1 MPDTKWGACPPGTPC
16 SHAHPH
22 PHRLTSISP
31 PPTHV
36 LPRWGWGGSLRARL
50 STQGWAE
57 GQPEWKLLP
66 SVLQRHWASQSIRM
80 RSLARDPEATQPNH
94 CQMLSALVLPI
105 RELKPGEGSTLLR
118 LSDCRARTGSDPL
131 LTRAS
136 TSDQGL
142 ARCRCC
148 AWGGKVPWGAQGK
161 RLAKT
166 RPGGLMWRV
175 LGDTWASTLHSP
187 RTPWW
192 GLGSLF

>member
-1 MPDTKWGACPPGTPC
+1 MGQCLRHQMHWEDLEEYQALTFLTRNEILCIHDTFLKLCPPGKYYKEAT
-16 SHAHPH
+16 
-22 PHRLTSISP
+22 LTTDQVSS
-31 PPTHV
+31 
-36 LPRWGWGGSLRARL
+36 LPALR
-50 STQGWAE
+50 
-57 GQPEWKLLP
+57 
-66 SVLQRHWASQSIRM
+66 RHWASQSIRM